1 MGRYDF
7 LSEAVSSY
15 ELIAYAEKVYGP
27 YERPDKRQIVIIVD
41 DEGNKRTV
49 SYPKYIMEQHVG
61 RQLDPN
67 SETIDHVD
75 RNHSN
80 NDINNLRIVPRS
92 RHSADDTRRVKLV
105 KLKCPICQKDF
116 ERSPRLIRDKSS
128 KGKVSAFCSRECA
141 GKYSR
146 QVQLGIREKLP
157 VPPPPVSEYYRNIK
171 NIETMENT
179 VAVAEY
185 ILHKYGILIF

>member
-1 MGRYDF
+1 MDKYGF
-7 LSEAVSSY
+7 LVEASNSY
-15 ELIAYAEKVYGP
+15 ELIAFAEKVYGP
-27 YERPDKRQIVIIVD
+27 YERPDKRQIVIVVD

-49 SYPKYIMEQHVG
+49 SYPKYIMEQHLGV
-61 RQLDPN
+61 RLHPD
-67 SETIDHVD
+67 STIDHID
-75 RNHSN
+75 RNHCN
-80 NDINNLRIVPRS
+80 NDLNNLRVVERS
-92 RHSADDTRRVKLV
+92 QHSADDTRRVKLV

-185 ILHKYGILIF
+185 ILHKYGILII